1 MPAFLDPYSG
11 KSFKSA
17 EYLKRYMY
25 GHHGD
30 DVRSDLERYGE
41 PSKALSSSSKRET
54 KEEVPQAPVPAA
66 DSSSSTVALPPAV
79 PLPLDDVEALA
90 QRVVVELTGGGAHGR
105 VTRRALLKEM
115 QSWRKVQSAGSSRA
129 AQPHDSVSAFLPP
142 SDSLGQGQAT
152 TVRSFR
158 DLSQQYK

>member
-1 MPAFLDPYSG
+1 
-11 KSFKSA
+11 
-17 EYLKRYMY
+17 MY

-30 DVRSDLERYGE
+30 EVRSDLERYGE
-41 PSKALSSSSKRET
+41 PSKVPSSSSFKRET
-54 KEEVPQAPVPAA
+54 KEEMPQAPVPAA
-66 DSSSSTVALPPAV
+66 DSSSSTVALPTAV

-115 QSWRKVQSAGSSRA
+115 QSWRKVQSAGSSSA
-129 AQPHDSVSAFLPP
+129 AQQHGSISAFLPP
-142 SDSLGQGQAT
+142 ITSLGQGQAT

-158 DLSQQYK
+158 NLSQTCK